1 MTKPDPCRILI
12 RRAILRSAVP
22 TFRQPWIRAPAPPP
36 ALPARLRRVPGRG
49 AGPDRLGGQA
59 LLRQQQP
66 EGGRRPEQP
75 VGGCVRRPQLR
86 PVQPPVGEPD
96 QAHRVPDQ
104 GEPDLQ
110 QLLRAVRA
118 RCGGNRHRRHAE
130 VLREPQAL
138 RPGPAL
144 QAGLG
149 ARPAAPRH
157 HARVLVGAVLDR
169 RRADG
174 RLQHHRG
181 RRRHVRL
188 RGHAPGLQPAQGVHP
203 ELLRLRRPV
212 RPGGPLLHVDVRAD
226 LPRAPVH
233 GGRAGRRHRGQQV
246 DHGSPGQLLTD
257 PTEYTPHF
265 KPNLSPADIKQILYY
280 ENHVTAAIPDNLFR
294 ISRYWEDIR
303 TCVSIKTVPQ
313 ELEQKGISWNYYADT
328 DQWQNALQAIRPV
341 WDNPKLHAHI
351 KPPEDFISDIKAGK
365 MPAVSWLIPPEPYNE
380 HPGSGVSVC
389 GGENWTVQ
397 HINAVMHSKYWK
409 STAIVVV
416 WDDFGGFY
424 DGVPPPH
431 YDIMGL
437 GPRTPA
443 LIISP
448 YTRHGNNPDGGFVDH
463 TTYEFSSVLALI
475 EKTFGVAPLT
485 DRDRKASPL
494 AGAFDFEHPNFK
506 PLVLKYRPDCPYGSD
521 LTPE

>member
-1 MTKPDPCRILI
+1 MRIGYWAVVQSSGPLFRPSASRGSVLRRRRQRFRRGFAAFLVVVLALIVWEVKPFFGNNSPKAAGGQNSPSAGASDGPSSGPSSLPSGNPIKHIVFLI
-12 RRAILRSAVP
+12 KENRTYNSYFGLYGHGAVGTDTGGTLRCSGSPKHCVPGPPYKLAWAPDQQPHDITHGFSSGLYSIDGGRMDGYNIIGAGDDMSGYEVMHRDCSPPKGCIPNYYAYADRFVLADHFFTSMYGP
-22 TFRQPWIRAPAPPP
+22 TF
-36 ALPARLRRVPGRG
+36 
-49 AGPDRLGGQA
+49 
-59 LLRQQQP
+59 P
-66 EGGRRPEQP
+66 EHLYT
-75 VGGCVRRPQLR
+75 V
-86 PVQPPVGEPD
+86 
-96 QAHRVPDQ
+96 
-104 GEPDLQ
+104 
-110 QLLRAVRA
+110 
-118 RCGGNRHRRHAE
+118 
-130 VLREPQAL
+130 
-138 RPGPAL
+138 
-144 QAGLG
+144 
-149 ARPAAPRH
+149 AAQ
-157 HARVLVGAVLDR
+157 
-169 RRADG
+169 ADG
-174 RLQHHRG
+174 IVDNKSTTDH
-181 RRRHVRL
+181 
-188 RGHAPGLQPAQGVHP
+188 PG
-203 ELLRLRRPV
+203 
-212 RPGGPLLHVDVRAD
+212 
-226 LPRAPVH
+226 
-233 GGRAGRRHRGQQV
+233 
-246 DHGSPGQLLTD
+246 S
-257 PTEYTPHF
+257 
-265 KPNLSPADIKQILYY
+265 
-280 ENHVTAAIPDNLFR
+280 
-294 ISRYWEDIR
+294 
-303 TCVSIKTVPQ
+303 
-313 ELEQKGISWNYYADT
+313 YYADT

-389 GGENWTVQ
+389 AGENWTVQ
-397 HINAVMHSKYWK
+397 HINAVMHSQYWK

-424 DGVPPPH
+424 DCVPPPH
-431 YDIMGL
+431 YDVMGL